1 MSLIP
6 TVAPNIVWSTVM
18 TYLFLFV
25 SKFSDRSDEYQ
36 CFACGMVLDESE
48 KRKVYFNFH

>member
-1 MSLIP
+1 MYDERRTGLVQKEQYSVGI
-6 TVAPNIVWSTVM
+6 
-18 TYLFLFV
+18 V

-36 CFACGMVLDESE
+36 CFACGMVLHESE